1 MAAAVGS
8 SMRRGGRGIKRQRK
22 PGPTPRE
29 RRRRRISGV
38 YQRWGSP
45 TPPTPREVRRIIYK
59 GDVAATQSARRRRNR
74 EATSAAFRFRKAKR
88 QARWKR
94 PGQGL
99 ELPAGPPKP
108 PRTIGDTERRQAG
121 MASRGPT
128 SSLTPELAQVVT
140 DMMAGGASTKEIAK
154 AAGVSPPTVRR
165 WTRTGRVA
173 AVLETHPA
181 RTLERER
188 N

>member
-1 MAAAVGS
+1 MAAAVGG

-29 RRRRRISGV
+29 RRRKRISSV

-45 TPPTPREVRRIIYK
+45 TPPTPREVRRIIYQ

-74 EATSAAFRFRKAKR
+74 EATAAAFRLGKAKR
-88 QARWKR
+88 RARWQPR
-94 PGQGL
+94 GQGL

-173 AVLETHPA
+173 AVLETHRPG
-181 RTLERER
+181 L
-188 N
+188 

>member
-1 MAAAVGS
+1 MPRFS
-8 SMRRGGRGIKRQRK
+8 DRRRRPPRRK

-29 RRRRRISGV
+29 RRRKRISGV

-59 GDVAATQSARRRRNR
+59 GDVAATQSARRRRTR
-74 EATSAAFRFRKAKR
+74 EATAAAFRSRKAKR
-88 QARWKR
+88 RARWKR
-94 PGQGL
+94 PSQGL

-173 AVLETHPA
+173 AVLETHRPG
-181 RTLERER
+181 L
-188 N
+188 